1 MWSLECKHQ
10 MLTDDARRTTH
21 VARRTT
27 TDDGQPLTTIAHHEH
42 FVLRWAK
49 KSRVC
54 HIHNLL
60 QSYQYSKTCTMQNKK
75 LLTSTVRNL
84 TFILNFITCK
94 AALALPNISIID
106 KCQNENQLASSLVHS
121 LLVYLKQKINRN
133 CYMFK
138 TIICD
143 INKKTME
150 AVMHFSQNDSD
161 SFIHTKVKC
170 FLFYI

>member
-1 MWSLECKHQ
+1 MYRSMFVIKGLPILIAQ
-10 MLTDDARRTTH
+10 ARHRDT
-21 VARRTT
+21 VM
-27 TDDGQPLTTIAHHEH
+27 
-42 FVLRWAK
+42 VK

-60 QSYQYSKTCTMQNKK
+60 QSYQYSKTCTMQNKT

-106 KCQNENQLASSLVHS
+106 KCQNENQFASSLVHS

-150 AVMHFSQNDSD
+150 AAMHFSGNDSVK
-161 SFIHTKVKC
+161 FIHT
-170 FLFYI
+170 